1 LLCVRLL
8 GAFFR
13 ANLLISDNR
22 KILLSEQA
30 NDTGGRAIFH
40 LEDHLRT
47 QIDAALAAAGWIVQP
62 RDQMEL
68 GAGLGVAVQEF
79 STASGPVD
87 YALFV
92 ASDLCGVIAA
102 KPAGAPLSS
111 FADEAARDIADVP
124 GHAVRP
130 EGQARFEYVA
140 SSNELLFRDHADPAP
155 RARRVFFFHRPET
168 LQRWLADD
176 ATIRRRLQAMPPLV
190 TEGLRDCQAGAVR
203 ALEASLAAG
212 KPRALIGMAAG
223 AGKTFAASTFSHRL
237 LEHGKFRRILFLAD
251 RASLVRQAHDEFLAY
266 RPPAIGGAF
275 AAPREIQKLGP
286 EGIDYSAA
294 VVISTI
300 GRVHAVLSGTAL
312 SEADEERSGFE
323 GGTEEAGR
331 VVPYNPDVP
340 IETFDLVIAD
350 ECHHSVYGAWRAV
363 LDYFD
368 AFMVGLTAT
377 PSRHALG
384 FFDNNLIAQYP
395 YERAVADGV
404 SVGYEVYRIRTE
416 IGEQA
421 GRVSKGYALPVRDHR
436 TRTQRYQELRE
447 DFADADPDRTVAA
460 PSHVRTVL
468 EAFRDSLF
476 TELFPGR
483 TEVPKTL
490 IFAKD
495 DDHAETIADIACEVF
510 DAGRDFARNIAYRAD
525 GTDPDAFIRRFR
537 SDYNPRIAV
546 TVDMIATGTDVRP
559 LEALIFLRDV
569 KSGFHF
575 EQMKGRGACTI
586 TPAALQQV
594 TPDAQEKTRFV
605 VIDAVGVTETL
616 KQVTAPLERE
626 GAEDVRRLTEARI
639 DTVSTDVV
647 SWGGHDEKT
656 ARNAV
661 DKFEAFLDIN
671 RDRLVALQILHGRS
685 RPGQKLDRAA
695 IEAVRE
701 VLRRPPWLLEPV
713 DIWRAYVRLDADRV
727 KGNPAGTLSD
737 IVMLV
742 RYGIGAS
749 STLKPLSAIAVSRF
763 NFWLLHEERAG
774 RLYTEAQKAWL
785 RAMRDYIADNVAIA
799 PQDLMKAREFA
810 SFAGQGGLA
819 RARALFG
826 PRLEPLLE
834 ELPQFLVA

>member
-1 LLCVRLL
+1 M
-8 GAFFR
+8 
-13 ANLLISDNR
+13 D
-22 KILLSEQA
+22 
-30 NDTGGRAIFH
+30 
-40 LEDHLRT
+40 
-47 QIDAALAAAGWIVQP
+47 
-62 RDQMEL
+62 L
-68 GAGLGVAVQEF
+68 GAGLGVAVREF
-79 STASGPVD
+79 STAAGPVD

-92 ASDLCGVIAA
+92 GSALCGVIAA
-102 KPAGAPLSS
+102 KSAGTASS
-111 FADEAARDIADVP
+111 SPADEPARDIADVP
-124 GHAVRP
+124 GHLLRR

-140 SSNELLFRDHADPAP
+140 SNSELLFRDHADPVP
-155 RARRVFFFHRPET
+155 RPRRVFFFHRPET

-190 TEGLRDCQAGAVR
+190 AEGLRDCQAGAVR
-203 ALEASLAAG
+203 ALEASLAGG
-212 KPRALIGMAAG
+212 KPRALIQMAAG
-223 AGKTFAASTFSHRL
+223 AGKTFTAATFSHRL
-237 LEHGKFRRILFLAD
+237 LEHGKFRRILYLAD
-251 RASLVRQAHDEFLAY
+251 RASLVRQARDEFLAY
-266 RPPAIGGAF
+266 RPPATGGAF
-275 AAPREIQKLGP
+275 AEPLDIQTLGP
-286 EGIDYSAA
+286 DGIDYSAA
-294 VVISTI
+294 VVISTMQ
-300 GRVHAVLSGTAL
+300 RVYAVLSGTAL
-312 SEADEERSGFE
+312 SEEDEERSGFE
-323 GGTEEAGR
+323 AGPDDAER
-331 VVPYNPDVP
+331 VVPYNADVP
-340 IETFDLVIAD
+340 IETFDLVIID
-350 ECHHSVYGAWRAV
+350 ECHHSVYDARRPV

-368 AFMVGLTAT
+368 ALTVGLTAA

-416 IGEQA
+416 AGEPV
-421 GRVSKGYALPVRDHR
+421 GNVSKGYALPVRDRR
-436 TRTQRYQELRE
+436 TRAERDEEFRE
-447 DFADADPDRTVAA
+447 EVAPPLYPPPQAGEGRVGVDRTVAA
-460 PSHVRTVL
+460 PSHIRTVL
-468 EAFRDSLF
+468 EAFRNSLF

-490 IFAKD
+490 IFARD
-495 DDHAETIADIACEVF
+495 DDHAEAIVDIACEVF
-510 DAGRDFARNIAYRAD
+510 DAGREFARNIACRAD
-525 GTDPDAFIRRFR
+525 DADPDALIRRFR

-569 KSGFHF
+569 KSAFYF

-586 TPAALQQV
+586 TPTALQQV

-605 VIDAVGVTETL
+605 VIDAVGVTESL
-616 KQVTAPLERE
+616 KQVTAPLEHE
-626 GAEDVRRLTEARI
+626 HAKDVKQLTAPRI
-639 DTVSTDVV
+639 DTIPTDVV
-647 SWGGHDEKT
+647 YSGSHDENT

-661 DKFEAFLDIN
+661 DKFEAFLDVN

-685 RPGQKLDRAA
+685 RAGQKLDRAA
-695 IEAVRE
+695 IEEVRE

-713 DIWRAYVRLDADRV
+713 DIWRAYVRLDEDRV

-785 RAMRDYIADNVAIA
+785 RAIRDHIADNVAIT
-799 PQDLMKAREFA
+799 PQDLMEARDFA
-810 SFAGQGGLA
+810 AFAPQGGLSL
-819 RARALFG
+819 ARALFG
-826 PRLEPLLE
+826 ARLEPLLD

>member
-1 LLCVRLL
+1 
-8 GAFFR
+8 
-13 ANLLISDNR
+13 
-22 KILLSEQA
+22 
-30 NDTGGRAIFH
+30 
-40 LEDHLRT
+40 LRT

-62 RDQMEL
+62 RDQMDL
-68 GAGLGVAVQEF
+68 GAGLGVAVREF
-79 STASGPVD
+79 SIASGPVD

-92 ASDLCGVIAA
+92 GGDLRGVIAA
-102 KPAGAPLSS
+102 KPAGAALSGP
-111 FADEAARDIADVP
+111 ADEAARDIADGLGPLVP
-124 GHAVRP
+124 P

-140 SSNELLFRDHADPAP
+140 SSGELRFRDHADPAP
-155 RARRVFFFHRPET
+155 HARRVFFFHRPET
-168 LQRWLADD
+168 LQRWHGDD

-190 TEGLRDCQAGAVR
+190 TEGLRDCQAGVVQ

-212 KPRALIGMAAG
+212 KPRALIQMAAG
-223 AGKTFAASTFSHRL
+223 AGKTFTAATFSHRL
-237 LEHGKFRRILFLAD
+237 LAHGKFRRILFLAD
-251 RASLVRQAHDEFLAY
+251 RASLVRQARDEFLAY
-266 RPPAIGGAF
+266 RPPATEGAF
-275 AAPREIQKLGP
+275 AEPVEIQTLGT
-286 EGIDYSAA
+286 EGLDGSAA
-294 VVISTI
+294 IIISTVQ
-300 GRVHAVLSGTAL
+300 RVYAVLTGTAL

-323 GGTEEAGR
+323 AGPDDAER
-331 VVPYNPDVP
+331 VVPYNPQVP
-340 IETFDLVIAD
+340 IETFDLVIID
-350 ECHHSVYGAWRAV
+350 ECHHAVYDAWRPV

-368 AFMVGLTAT
+368 AFTVGLTAT
-377 PSRHALG
+377 PSPHALG

-404 SVGYEVYRIRTE
+404 SVGYEVYRIDTE
-416 IGEQA
+416 AGEQGDA
-421 GRVSKGYALPVRDHR
+421 A
-436 TRTQRYQELRE
+436 
-447 DFADADPDRTVAA
+447 ADADRTVAA
-460 PSHVRTVL
+460 PSHIRTVL

-490 IFAKD
+490 IFAGD
-495 DDHAETIADIACEVF
+495 DDHAEMIADIACEVF
-510 DAGRDFARNIAYRAD
+510 DAGREFAQNIAYRAD
-525 GTDPDAFIRRFR
+525 GADPDALLRRFR

-569 KSGFHF
+569 KSAFYF

-586 TPAALQQV
+586 TPTALQQV

-605 VIDAVGVTETL
+605 VIDAVGATESL
-616 KQVTAPLERE
+616 KQVTAPLEH
-626 GAEDVRRLTEARI
+626 DVKRLTETRI
-639 DTVSTDVV
+639 DTDSADVV
-647 SWGGHDEKT
+647 SPGGHDEKS

-661 DKFEAFLDIN
+661 DKFEAFLDMN

-685 RPGQKLDRAA
+685 RPGRRLDRAA

-713 DIWRAYVRLDADRV
+713 DVWRAYVRLDADRV

-774 RLYTEAQKAWL
+774 RAYTEAQKAWL

-799 PQDLMKAREFA
+799 PQDLMEARDFA
-810 SFAGQGGLA
+810 AFAPRGGLSL
-819 RARALFG
+819 ARALFG
-826 PRLEPLLE
+826 ARLEPLLE
-834 ELPQFLVA
+834 ELPQFLVG